1 MEVYEKSARMS
12 WWLLGVVVLRE
23 LLHPV
28 HVFPKRF
35 GITPSL

>member
-23 LLHPV
+23 LLRGKEPCV
-28 HVFPKRF
+28 DLR
-35 GITPSL
+35 T